1 MESRE
6 RKITMRRIRN
16 GEFNLIICSDIA
28 SRGID
33 LEDVTTVI
41 SIDLPTDLDYYYHR
55 AGRTG
60 RNNKKGDSYIFFND
74 DNMSLVNKLIEKNKN
89 INFDYYVLR
98 SDSLKK
104 VETAT
109 GTKKKEK
116 NEVLEA
122 KIRKEVA
129 KVKTKKVKPG
139 YKKKVREAVKKAKA
153 QHKQEIIKKNLREKR
168 KENSL
173 KGGYGN

>member
-1 MESRE
+1 MAFHHLFD
-6 RKITMRRIRN
+6 K
-16 GEFNLIICSDIA
+16 L
-28 SRGID
+28 
-33 LEDVTTVI
+33 L
-41 SIDLPTDLDYYYHR
+41 
-55 AGRTG
+55 
-60 RNNKKGDSYIFFND
+60 NKMLGQ
-74 DNMSLVNKLIEKNKN
+74 KNKN

-104 VETAT
+104 VETVT
-109 GTKKKEK
+109 GKKKQEK

-122 KIRKEVA
+122 KIRKEVS
-129 KVKTKKVKPG
+129 KVKTNKVKPG

-153 QHKQEIIKKNLREKR
+153 QHKQDIIKKNLREKR